1 MSTGSDKTK
10 GDEILQRVA
19 AQALAD
25 DDYRRRLIDDP
36 RSVLTEAGLVVP
48 DTLEVVI
55 HQNRDDVI
63 HLVLP
68 SPLEAAAQLDIDEF
82 NVVYLLTTHF

>member
-1 MSTGSDKTK
+1 MSTDPDKTK
-10 GDEILQRVA
+10 GDEILEGVA

-25 DDYRRRLIDDP
+25 DDYRQRLIDDP
-36 RSVLTEAGLVVP
+36 RSVLREAGLVVP
-48 DTLEVVI
+48 DELEVVI
-55 HQNRDDVI
+55 HQNRANVL

-68 SPLEAAAQLDIDEF
+68 SPLEAAAQLDVDEL